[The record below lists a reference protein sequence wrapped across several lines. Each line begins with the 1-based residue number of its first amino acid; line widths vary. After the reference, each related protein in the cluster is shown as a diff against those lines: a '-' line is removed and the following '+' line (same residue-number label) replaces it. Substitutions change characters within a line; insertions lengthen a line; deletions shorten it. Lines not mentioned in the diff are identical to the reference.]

1 MIFATENS
9 NKSQKTRFWK
19 EKSVEDVVTL
29 GSTAQTTLVWH
40 ERGLL
45 DVDKNMTN
53 VLKHM
58 KPSRTIC
65 NEPLAHVPNKAAA
78 VGLSKHIMFVTT
90 PDMAGCNEINCG
102 RHYSEFLQ
110 NKWTH
115 NSTSSLSNSIPNLC
129 FMYMFC
135 SSYESDWC
143 WGFIPDFFRHFLIG
157 GGGLHGDS
165 FWNQGSSHKAGRL
178 RDTVNQHTPPHHP
191 VDACY
196 YSVVDEPQLS

>member
-1 MIFATENS
+1 MSAKIWQMYSSTWNP
-9 NKSQKTRFWK
+9 
-19 EKSVEDVVTL
+19 VEPFVT
-29 GSTAQTTLVWH
+29 SH
-40 ERGLL
+40 
-45 DVDKNMTN
+45 
-53 VLKHM
+53 
-58 KPSRTIC
+58 C
-65 NEPLAHVPNKAAA
+65 YVPKKAAG
-78 VGLSKHIMFVTT
+78 VGLSKHIVLVTT
-90 PDMAGCNEINCG
+90 PDMAGCIEINCG

-129 FMYMFC
+129 LMYMKVIGVGVLFQL
-135 SSYESDWC
+135 
-143 WGFIPDFFRHFLIG
+143 FFRHFLIG
-157 GGGLHGDS
+157 GGGLHGDP